1 MIEFNCIVQQG
12 CVPDEFRPRLAS
24 ELARV
29 SADALGG
36 GPEDVTVDFVEI
48 PHGYGF
54 RAGELSRLS
63 SVRGTIPPGLDQDAC
78 IAFMRQIHNAWVAV
92 TGCPDEEVNVSARD
106 RGA

>member
-1 MIEFNCIVQQG
+1 MIDFNCIVQEG
-12 CVPDEFRPRLAS
+12 CVPAELRPRLAS
-24 ELARV
+24 ELTRV
-29 SADALGG
+29 SAAALGAA
-36 GPEDVTVDFVEI
+36 PDDVTVEFVEI

-63 SVRGTIPPGLDQDAC
+63 SVRGIIPPGLDQDAR
-78 IAFMRQIHNAWVAV
+78 IAFMRQIHHAWVEV

>member
-1 MIEFNCIVQQG
+1 MIEFRCTVQEG
-12 CVPDEFRPRLAS
+12 CVPEELRPRLAS

-36 GPEDVTVDFVEI
+36 APEDVTVEFVEI

-54 RAGELSRLS
+54 RAGELSKLS
-63 SVRGTIPPGLDQDAC
+63 SVRGTINPGLDQEAR
-78 IAFMRQIHNAWVAV
+78 IAFMRQIHETWVEI
-92 TGCPDEEVNVSARD
+92 TRCLDEEVNVSARD

>member
-1 MIEFNCIVQQG
+1 MIEFSCIVQEG
-12 CVPDEFRPRLAS
+12 CVPAELRPRLAS

-29 SADALGG
+29 SADALGVA
-36 GPEDVTVDFVEI
+36 PEEVSVDFTEI

-63 SVRGTIPPGLDQDAC
+63 SVRGVVPSGMAQHER
-78 IAFMRQIHNAWVAV
+78 IAFMRRIHDAWVAI

-106 RGA
+106 RE

>member
-1 MIEFNCIVQQG
+1 MIEFRCTVQEG
-12 CVPDEFRPRLAS
+12 CVPDELRPSLAS

-29 SADALGG
+29 SADALGAAPG
-36 GPEDVTVDFVEI
+36 DVTVEFVEI

-63 SVRGTIPPGLDQDAC
+63 SVRGTVPPGLDQDAR
-78 IAFMRQIHNAWVAV
+78 IAFMRQIHEAWVAV
-92 TGCPDEEVNVSARD
+92 TGCPDEELNVSARD